1 MKSFKNF
8 GEGLYLDCSEARPYG
23 TPDMTMA
30 HMHSCYELLLILDV
44 VPYSTVIDGK
54 IFHGQGPAAMLVA
67 PYCMHFTYYT
77 DESVIGKKY
86 LAFYVDD
93 AYLASFKD
101 GMIPFKSILG
111 ERKACVLDMQGH
123 AEELKNVTK
132 YIVDE
137 LARNNYKF
145 NCGRTVKATVIQQL
159 YFGVLVNM
167 INKFEKGIV
176 AKAVSL
182 EKNYI
187 SDVIVYI
194 VHNLSDHLTTPD
206 IAERFFVSRD
216 KLNRDFKKYAQM
228 SIRSFIMESR
238 MNLAK
243 SLLLEKK
250 TSIHDIATQCGFEN
264 EKYFYSFFKQNTG
277 LTPKE
282 YSKKIEQ

>member
-1 MKSFKNF
+1 MKSFKSF
-8 GEGLYLDCSEARPYG
+8 GEGLYLDCSEAHPYG

-44 VPYSTVIDGK
+44 VPYNTVINGK
-54 IFHGQGPAAMLVA
+54 IFHGQGPTAIFVA

-93 AYLASFKD
+93 VYLASFKS

-111 ERKACVLDMQGH
+111 ERKACILDMKGH
-123 AEELKNVTK
+123 AEELRNVTK

-137 LARNNYKF
+137 LAKNNYKF

-167 INKFEKGIV
+167 INKLEKGIV
-176 AKAVSL
+176 AKAVSM

-187 SDVIVYI
+187 SDVIMYI
-194 VHNLSDHLTTPD
+194 VHHLSDHLTTPN
-206 IAERFFVSRD
+206 IAEQFFVSRD
-216 KLNRDFKKYAQM
+216 KLNRDFKKYTQM

-250 TSIHDIATQCGFEN
+250 ASIHEIATQCGFEN
-264 EKYFYSFFKQNTG
+264 DKYFYSFFKQSTG

-282 YSKKIEQ
+282 YAKKIEQ